1 MGFAAFVTWC
11 GTVLL
16 GLYMLTVWLIENDA
30 TGRGANAS
38 QLPSPVV
45 FTHLVLALSGLAV
58 WVLYLLA
65 DRQQLAW
72 AAVGILSVIVLLGV
86 LMFSRWIPVHRA
98 PDEPYAHEPFTG
110 HAAAIPPEGNFP
122 VVVVACHGL
131 LATTTYILVLL
142 TALNIGGS

>member
-1 MGFAAFVTWC
+1 MGFAAFITWC

-30 TGRGANAS
+30 TGRGASAS

-65 DRQQLAW
+65 DWQQLAW
-72 AAVGILSVIVLLGV
+72 AAVGILSVIVLLGL
-86 LMFSRWIPVHRA
+86 LMFTRWIPVQRA
-98 PDEPYAHEPFTG
+98 ADEPDAYAPFPGHE
-110 HAAAIPPEGNFP
+110 AATPPESNFP
-122 VVVVACHGL
+122 VAVVACHGL

-142 TALNIGGS
+142 TALNIGWS